1 MREGNDPLEA
11 LTRAIRGMLRYRNTA
26 SLQALAMMVL
36 GLDEAAAL
44 IEADICTLGA
54 MVIVDPEFEATWRVR
69 MAERRRVLADLR
81 QRAHLVRAATERAQA
96 ALEQVENLDGANGQS

>member
-1 MREGNDPLEA
+1 MRAESDPLEA

-26 SLQALAMMVL
+26 SLQTLAMMVQ

-54 MVIVDPEFEATWRVR
+54 MVIVDPEFEATWKAR

-81 QRAHLVRAATERAQA
+81 QRAHLIRVATERAQA
-96 ALEQVENLDGANGQS
+96 ALERVENLEGADGQS